1 MTKKSDY
8 LTTKDRDG
16 QCGDDCKGECSGEV
30 TGVSFCPHDKDA
42 IDYLNNFS
50 ADVTQNFIK
59 VSSLTVSEQYNADR
73 DRKIEIDLINE
84 IARQA
89 IGRDKDHICVM
100 LSAMMD
106 CIRDGGVYYE

>member
-1 MTKKSDY
+1 MQKFNN
-8 LTTKDRDG
+8 LDG
-16 QCGDDCKGECSGEV
+16 GSARQCGDDCKGECSGEV

-42 IDYLNNFS
+42 IDYLNIFS

-59 VSSLTVSEQYNADR
+59 VSSLTVSEQYNADH
-73 DRKIEIDLINE
+73 DRKIEIGLINE
-84 IARQA
+84 ICRQT

>member
-1 MTKKSDY
+1 MQKFNDLDEGSV
-8 LTTKDRDG
+8 G

-59 VSSLTVSEQYNADR
+59 VSDLDITDQCVADH

-84 IARQA
+84 IGRQT
-89 IGRDKDHICVM
+89 IGRDKDHISVM
-100 LSAMMD
+100 LDAMRD
-106 CIRDGGVYYE
+106 CIENGGVYYE